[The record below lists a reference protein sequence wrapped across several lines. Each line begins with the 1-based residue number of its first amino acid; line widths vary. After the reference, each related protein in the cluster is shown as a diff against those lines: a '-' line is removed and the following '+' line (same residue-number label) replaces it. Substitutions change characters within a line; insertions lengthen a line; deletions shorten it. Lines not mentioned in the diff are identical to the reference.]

1 MFPLSSCILDI
12 YFSNIFC
19 LKIYSSDAS
28 QVVHFGHFELK
39 IHFLKSVSW
48 NETESGGRWRWLG
61 FASEICLRDE
71 ILYGGM
77 ILSGH
82 SAV

>member
-1 MFPLSSCILDI
+1 MFPSSCILDI

-28 QVVHFGHFELK
+28 QVVCFGHFELK

-48 NETESGGRWRWLG
+48 NETQSLCGGGLVLHQKSASGMRFYMVG
-61 FASEICLRDE
+61 
-71 ILYGGM
+71 
-77 ILSGH
+77 
-82 SAV
+82 